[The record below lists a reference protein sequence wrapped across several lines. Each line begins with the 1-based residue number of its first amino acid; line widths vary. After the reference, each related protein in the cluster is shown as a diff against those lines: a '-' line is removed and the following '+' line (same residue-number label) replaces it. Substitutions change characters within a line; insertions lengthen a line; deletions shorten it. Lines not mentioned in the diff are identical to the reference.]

1 MLQRLNLGVVVAV
14 ITGSV
19 FGVVTA
25 IEGNISRTVGA
36 INASLL
42 EHSIAGLIAIP
53 AILFIIFSG
62 RLEWGTAKSVL
73 PMSAVVGVLVLI
85 AVAGVAFAM
94 PRIGVTTGNM
104 LIVLGQMVIV
114 VLIDTYGIAG
124 YTKVPLSLPR
134 IAGLLL
140 MVGGIYLVLPRN
152 A

>member
-14 ITGSV
+14 ITGGV

-25 IEGNISRTVGA
+25 LEGNIARTVGA

-42 EHSIAGLIAIP
+42 EHAIAGFISIP
-53 AILFIIFSG
+53 AILIIIFSG
-62 RLEWGTAKSVL
+62 RLAWSSAKSVL
-73 PMSAVVGVLVLI
+73 PLSAVVAVLVLV
-85 AVAGVAFAM
+85 AVAGVAYAM
-94 PRIGVTTGNM
+94 PRMGVTAGNM
-104 LIVLGQMVIV
+104 AIILGQMAVV
-114 VLIDTYGIAG
+114 VLIDTLGLAG
-124 YTKVPLSLPR
+124 YSKVPLSFPR

>member
-25 IEGNISRTVGA
+25 IEGNIARTVGA

-73 PMSAVVGVLVLI
+73 PMSAVVAVLVLI

>member
-25 IEGNISRTVGA
+25 IEGNIARTVGA

-124 YTKVPLSLPR
+124 YSKVPLSLPR

-140 MVGGIYLVLPRN
+140 MVGGIFMVLPRN
-152 A
+152 T

>member
-25 IEGNISRTVGA
+25 IEGNIARTVGA

-62 RLEWGTAKSVL
+62 RLEWETAKSVL

-124 YTKVPLSLPR
+124 YSKVPLSLPR

-140 MVGGIYLVLPRN
+140 MVGGIFLVLPRN

>member
-25 IEGNISRTVGA
+25 IEGNIARTVGA

-73 PMSAVVGVLVLI
+73 PMSAVVAVLVLI

-124 YTKVPLSLPR
+124 YSKVPLSLPR

-140 MVGGIYLVLPRN
+140 MVGGIFLVLPRN
-152 A
+152 T

>member
-25 IEGNISRTVGA
+25 IEGNIARTVGA

-140 MVGGIYLVLPRN
+140 MVGGIFLVLPRN

>member
-25 IEGNISRTVGA
+25 IEGNIARTVGA

-124 YTKVPLSLPR
+124 YSKVPLSLPR

-140 MVGGIYLVLPRN
+140 MVGGIFLVLPRN
-152 A
+152 T

>member
-25 IEGNISRTVGA
+25 IEGNIARTVGA

-124 YTKVPLSLPR
+124 YSKVPLSLPR

>member
-25 IEGNISRTVGA
+25 IEGNIARTVGA

>member
-25 IEGNISRTVGA
+25 IEGNIARTVGA

-124 YTKVPLSLPR
+124 YSKVPLSLPR

-140 MVGGIYLVLPRN
+140 MVGGIFLVLPRN

>member
-25 IEGNISRTVGA
+25 IEGNIARTVGA

-73 PMSAVVGVLVLI
+73 PMSALVAVLVLI

>member
-25 IEGNISRTVGA
+25 IEGNIARTVGA

-85 AVAGVAFAM
+85 AVAGVAYAM

>member
-25 IEGNISRTVGA
+25 IEGNIARTVGA

-94 PRIGVTTGNM
+94 PRIGVTSGNM

>member
-25 IEGNISRTVGA
+25 IEGNIARTVGA

-73 PMSAVVGVLVLI
+73 PMSAVVAVLVLI

-124 YTKVPLSLPR
+124 YSKVPLSLPR

-140 MVGGIYLVLPRN
+140 MVGGIFLVLPRN